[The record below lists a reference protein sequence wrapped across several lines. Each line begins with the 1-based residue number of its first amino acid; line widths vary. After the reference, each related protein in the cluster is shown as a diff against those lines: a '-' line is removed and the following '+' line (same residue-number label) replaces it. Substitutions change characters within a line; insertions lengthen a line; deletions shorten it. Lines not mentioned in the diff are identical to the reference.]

1 MTKQAK
7 RGAKANKSARKKKAR
22 DNNCAIDLDNIDD
35 SDIGSFFD
43 SDSEC
48 EMLERTVKKKR
59 KKATG
64 KKPSVACQG
73 MQQSGIP
80 CGNKARDG
88 TQFCRVHQPKAT
100 KTKAPPAA
108 MKTQAP
114 PSATKTKA
122 PPAATK
128 TKAPPAATKTQAPP
142 PATKTQAR
150 PPATTTEVESPIC
163 LARMP
168 VFGLRCNMTR
178 FGESRFCIV
187 HWPMWHLKDSPIW
200 GLPPA
205 TTVPVSDPTIC
216 LAWVASTGLRCGN
229 KRYGPSRWCG
239 EHFNDWHGQD
249 SPAWRPCPS

>member
-22 DNNCAIDLDNIDD
+22 DTYCAIDLDNIDD

-48 EMLERTVKKKR
+48 EMRERPVQKERKKAGESESEQQKKR
-59 KKATG
+59 KKAT
-64 KKPSVACQG
+64 VACQG

-80 CGNKARDG
+80 CGNKTRDD
-88 TQFCRVHQPKAT
+88 TQFCRRHQPKAT
-100 KTKAPPAA
+100 KT
-108 MKTQAP
+108 QGR
-114 PSATKTKA
+114 
-122 PPAATK
+122 PAATK
-128 TKAPPAATKTQAPP
+128 TQTPPAATKTQARPS
-142 PATKTQAR
+142 ATKTQAC
-150 PPATTTEVESPIC
+150 PSATKTEVESPIC

-168 VFGLRCNMTR
+168 VFGLRCNMTC
-178 FGESRFCIV
+178 FGASRFCTE
-187 HWPMWHLKDSPIW
+187 HRPTWHQKDSSIW

-205 TTVPVSDPTIC
+205 TMVPDLDPTIC
-216 LAWVASTGLRCGN
+216 LAWVASTGLRCSN

-239 EHFNDWHGQD
+239 EHFKDWHGQD